1 MNEFEFTLKFGL
13 TSVPL
18 EPDAYLERLG
28 KEGCDDA
35 LIGVGRSGRIA
46 LQFTRAAE
54 NAFDAILSAI
64 KDVKR
69 AIPNAELIE
78 AAPDLVGLSDIAE
91 ILGYSRQYI
100 RKLMLNNRASFPAP
114 IHEGKAALWHLF
126 SVLTWLQQENRYVI
140 NEPLLHVSKANM
152 HLNIAKE
159 TARLDCS
166 PQAEVVLSVGPN

>member
-1 MNEFEFTLKFGL
+1 MNAFEFTLKFSL
-13 TSVPL
+13 TGTPL
-18 EPDAYLERLG
+18 EPDAYIEHLG
-28 KEGCDDA
+28 EEGCDDA
-35 LIGVGRSGRIA
+35 LIGVGQSGRLA

-69 AIPNAELIE
+69 AIPDAQLIE
-78 AAPDLVGLSDIAE
+78 ATPDLVGLSDIAE

-126 SVLTWLQQENRYVI
+126 SVLNWLQQENRYSTD
-140 NEPLLHVSKANM
+140 EPLLDVAKANM
-152 HLNIAKE
+152 QLNIAKE
-159 TARLDCS
+159 TVSLDPS
-166 PQAEVVLSVGPN
+166 LQAEVISAVA

>member
-18 EPDAYLERLG
+18 EPDAYIERLG

-54 NAFDAILSAI
+54 NAFDAIHSAI

-78 AAPDLVGLSDIAE
+78 AAPDLVGLTDIAE

-100 RKLMLNNRASFPAP
+100 RKLTLNNRATFPAP
-114 IHEGKAALWHLF
+114 IHEGKASLWHLF
-126 SVLTWLQQENRYVI
+126 SILTWLQQRNRNSI
-140 NEPLLHVSKANM
+140 DESLLLIAKANM
-152 HLNIAKE
+152 QLNIAKE
-159 TARLDCS
+159 LATLD
-166 PQAEVVLSVGPN
+166 PALQAKVISAVA